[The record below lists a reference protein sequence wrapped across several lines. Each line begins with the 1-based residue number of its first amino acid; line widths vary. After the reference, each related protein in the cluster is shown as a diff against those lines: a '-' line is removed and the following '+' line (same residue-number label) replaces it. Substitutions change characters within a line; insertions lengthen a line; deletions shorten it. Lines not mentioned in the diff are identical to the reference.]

1 MKCTL
6 YFTKILQF
14 TSHSKSKQFIS
25 TMKNIIALRNI
36 LHFTMFSIKFVKQI
50 KQKKELEKY
59 HAPHDGVNIATIN
72 LKEHDI

>member
-1 MKCTL
+1 
-6 YFTKILQF
+6 
-14 TSHSKSKQFIS
+14 
-25 TMKNIIALRNI
+25 MKNIIALRNI